1 MDCPECDRLLRASSF
16 ATLEIASAIL
26 ARELEPGDS
35 EVVKEAEATI
45 AILEQ
50 SRSMARQSLKEHLA
64 THREVNLCS

>member
-26 ARELEPGDS
+26 AKELDPQDI

-45 AILEQ
+45 ATLEQ
-50 SRSMARQSLKEHLA
+50 SRSTARRTLREHLA
-64 THREVNLCS
+64 THKE